1 MTLGD
6 LYERKWDETVY
17 IVGRYNAGLNVIDS
31 NDLLTSNGRGKYL
44 YKSFIITQTS
54 TRKEFIYPRYSSKI
68 QNLLHHL
75 DNTLFTKQLTQYVC
89 ICM

>member
-17 IVGRYNAGLNVIDS
+17 IVGCYNASLKVIDS

-44 YKSFIITQTS
+44 YKSFITPQTS
-54 TRKEFIYPRYSSKI
+54 SRKEFIYPRYSLKI
-68 QNLLHHL
+68 QNRLHNL
-75 DNTLFTKQLTQYVC
+75 DNTLFDK
-89 ICM
+89 